1 MNVGMLMPALG
12 SSVPAPT
19 VTIMNG
25 GEADYGREGAA
36 GHRKRLESGPVMV
49 QTTKEDI

>member
-1 MNVGMLMPALG
+1 M
-12 SSVPAPT
+12 
-19 VTIMNG
+19 TIMN

-36 GHRKRLESGPVMV
+36 GHRKRLESGPVKV